1 MHHFS
6 LSFAF
11 KFKRG
16 EGPFVSLL
24 MRGFQFILEEKSG
37 FIKAR
42 KYKNLEDADEI
53 SVDINILSPFD
64 VYLID

>member
-1 MHHFS
+1 MHHCS
-6 LSFAF
+6 QSFAF

-24 MRGFQFILEEKSG
+24 MRGFQFIIQEKNG
-37 FIKAR
+37 FIEAK
-42 KYKNLEDADEI
+42 KYKSSEDADEI